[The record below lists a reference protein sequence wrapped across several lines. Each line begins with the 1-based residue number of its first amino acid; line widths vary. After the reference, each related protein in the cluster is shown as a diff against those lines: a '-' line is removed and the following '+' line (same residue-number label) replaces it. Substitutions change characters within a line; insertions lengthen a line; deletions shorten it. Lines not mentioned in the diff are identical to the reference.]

1 MTKDFLENVIENQ
14 KMLDIGLKE
23 SRRAKKERVDRV
35 TDNSLGKE
43 PLRAEGDIELDPL
56 CFKDAIALAVTNQ
69 GVLIPCCRMDDP
81 KTMNEP
87 LMQDFLKVS
96 VINDTNSIED
106 ILKSHEWKKFAD
118 DLSKNIGPNACRTT
132 CAKKKKYTQVV
143 EWMDTEKGETKHV
156 EKK

>member
-14 KMLDIGLKE
+14 KMIDIGLKE

-81 KTMNEP
+81 KTMNDP

-106 ILKSHEWKKFAD
+106 ILTTKEWQEFA
-118 DLSKNIGPNACRTT
+118 KNLA
-132 CAKKKKYTQVV
+132 
-143 EWMDTEKGETKHV
+143 EKNLDKVLRVCIIHCQKRSGRDRQKIE
-156 EKK
+156 EIE